1 MTNHRKYKLLDAGG
15 MMTLAFFICSI
26 VSCANIAMQN
36 SNQSL
41 DSMNM
46 IEKLAANQK
55 PSYSANFA
63 GIDWIVRRNSIPEG
77 PQNNFFAGKGIAVSF
92 NKDRSVTLKVAQK
105 NGTWYGS
112 ELYMTRGLGY
122 GTYIFQLNE
131 SPFELDPNIV
141 LGLFTYSP
149 SEAYHHR
156 EIDIEFSAWG
166 VSGAPVKGQFVIQPY
181 YQRGNMKT
189 FTGKGASGPISCAF
203 TWTEKAV
210 SFIAWMGHGTMPAP
224 QDPSIIAAWTFR
236 DSTRIPKP
244 GDEAVHLNLYLA
256 HGSVPPAG
264 TGRLDI
270 TVQSFMFFAENT
282 MISL

>member
-1 MTNHRKYKLLDAGG
+1 MQDLGSRPYLRAGV
-15 MMTLAFFICSI
+15 MLTLAFFVFLYS
-26 VSCANIAMQN
+26 SCTNITMQN
-36 SNQSL
+36 Y
-41 DSMNM
+41 DETMDAEM
-46 IEKLAANQK
+46 AAEKLALSVK
-55 PSYSANFA
+55 PSYIANFS
-63 GIDWIVRRNSIPEG
+63 GIDWIVRRNSTPEG
-77 PQNNFFAGKGIAVSF
+77 PQNNVFAGKGVAVSF

-149 SEAYHHR
+149 SEAYYHR

-166 VSGAPVKGQFVIQPY
+166 VSGAPVKGQFVVQPY

-189 FTGKGASGPISCAF
+189 FADNHLSGPVSCAF
-203 TWTEKAV
+203 TWTAKAV
-210 SFIAWMGHGTMPAP
+210 SFLAWSGHGPMPAP
-224 QDPSIIAAWTFR
+224 GDPSVIASWAFR
-236 DSTRIPKP
+236 NSARIPKP

-270 TVQSFMFFAENT
+270 TVKSFTFFAENPMT
-282 MISL
+282 SL